1 MPTAK
6 ANVSMPYAAIA
17 DASEYTRTKQN
28 AKLKA
33 CDAVLATIPVTD
45 PLFVPVTLFR
55 ISWRDS
61 DEAAGS
67 QQQRGLE
74 NLKLIER
81 VSPYANR
88 DDLLM
93 LRLRAAALANRPFI
107 ALTTAQAIANS
118 VGNQLHPRKMG
129 ETGGGAENTVD
140 FNLLRAKLMNCMT
153 VIARFEGDRRVPT
166 HRFYG
171 VQMYV
176 ESQLRQLAP
185 GNEG

>member
-1 MPTAK
+1 M
-6 ANVSMPYAAIA
+6 
-17 DASEYTRTKQN
+17 
-28 AKLKA
+28 L
-33 CDAVLATIPVTD
+33 
-45 PLFVPVTLFR
+45 R

-61 DEAAGS
+61 DESAGS

-88 DDLLM
+88 DDLLI
-93 LRLRAAALANRPFI
+93 LRLRAAAFANRPFI
-107 ALTTAQAIANS
+107 ALTTAQSVANS
-118 VGNQLHPRKMG
+118 VGNQLHPRKMVVTG
-129 ETGGGAENTVD
+129 EGAENPVD

-153 VIARFEGDRRVPT
+153 VIARFEGDRRVPA

-176 ESQLRQLAP
+176 ESQLRRLGP